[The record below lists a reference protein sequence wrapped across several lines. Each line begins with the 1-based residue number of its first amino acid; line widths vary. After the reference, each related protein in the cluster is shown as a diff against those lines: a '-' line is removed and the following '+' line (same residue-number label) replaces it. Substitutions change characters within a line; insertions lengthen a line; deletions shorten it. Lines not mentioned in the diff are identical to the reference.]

1 VVFASNEREHNIYFR
16 YGRED
21 KDRCGKVRLNRKET
35 GAHAKTEPSLFKQ
48 AGGRRVP
55 HNHTLKLS
63 PQEQEALALGF
74 VNLKPPPII
83 LSEKS
88 STVPLR

>member
-1 VVFASNEREHNIYFR
+1 MPGWRGLTTLF
-16 YGRED
+16 G
-21 KDRCGKVRLNRKET
+21 
-35 GAHAKTEPSLFKQ
+35 GALPGWAADAKPLDNCKNTRNPHPIRGSEP
-48 AGGRRVP
+48 
-55 HNHTLKLS
+55 HTLKLS
-63 PQEQEALALGF
+63 PQEQEALALGL